1 MVMLPELVFRSRRT
15 ILPSLAVI
23 DAPLDT
29 VRLPAPATT
38 VTEPLLAAM
47 LPTVS
52 PEFVVDIAKDVP
64 ALPLTVTVP
73 AIVPCD
79 TLTELLL
86 DTRLVSPAP
95 ASRSPV
101 PLITRPP
108 PVADNDSWL

>member
-1 MVMLPELVFRSRRT
+1 MVMLPELVFMSCRT

-23 DAPLDT
+23 DAPLAT
-29 VRLPAPATT
+29 VRLPAPADT
-38 VTEPLLAAM
+38 VTEPLLEAM

-52 PEFVVDIAKDVP
+52 PEFVVDIANEVP
-64 ALPLTVTVP
+64 ALPVTVTVP

-101 PLITRPP
+101 PLTTSPP
-108 PVADNDSWL
+108 AVADNES